1 MADFKE
7 SQESQES
14 KEQKIF
20 ESYLRAKREDQEIV
34 VEKEEIR
41 KPPVQFPDQSP
52 DMLLDSRNKI
62 NVELSK
68 TFETTYLQAMK
79 TGIEDLVSH
88 LTKDTK
94 NDKEVFENILT
105 FLGKKNDESACDCG
119 SGMGI
124 CCMDCNH

>member
-1 MADFKE
+1 MADFKESQE

-41 KPPVQFPDQSP
+41 KPSHQSP
-52 DMLLDSRNKI
+52 DMLLDVRNKI
-62 NVELSK
+62 NVELPN